1 MLFSPHESR
10 FLPRLLMK
18 IHPVERFLLFFL
30 FFHVVLGI
38 FLANSNLEYFEN
50 VYVMEDGVIEWF
62 TTDALLFCSFLSG
75 FRFFQLRKV
84 RSPLFRGMLLFLTV
98 LFFFGAGE
106 ELSWGQRIFNVES
119 SEFFLEN
126 NAQGETNFHN
136 LVVGETKINKL
147 IFSQLLGLTLITY
160 ICIFPWVSLKV
171 NWVRDLADRF
181 AVPIPRLIH
190 IVSCLLMALIYV
202 LELMP
207 SSKKGEML
215 EFGNCFIFFM
225 ILLYPRNAGIYDPMV
240 DMTHRKRQ
248 GLAAHSDPA

>member
-1 MLFSPHESR
+1 
-10 FLPRLLMK
+10 MK
-18 IHPVERFLLFFL
+18 LYPVERFLLFFL
-30 FFHVVLGI
+30 FFHLLLGI
-38 FLANSNLEYFEN
+38 FLANFNMEYFES

-62 TTDALLFCSFLSG
+62 TTDALLFCSFLCG

-84 RSPLFRGMLLFLTV
+84 RPPLFRAMLLFLTL

-106 ELSWGQRIFNVES
+106 ELSWGQRILNVES

-136 LVVGETKINKL
+136 LVVGETKINKI
-147 IFSQLLGLTLITY
+147 IFSQLLGISIILY
-160 ICIFPWVSLKV
+160 ICVFPWVSLKV
-171 NWVRDLADRF
+171 EWVRRLANRF

-190 IVSCLLMALIYV
+190 IIACLLMALTYV

-215 EFGNCFIFFM
+215 EFGNCFVFFM
-225 ILLYPRNAGIYDPMV
+225 ILLYPRNSEIYDPNV
-240 DMTHRKRQ
+240 K
-248 GLAAHSDPA
+248 LDPPA